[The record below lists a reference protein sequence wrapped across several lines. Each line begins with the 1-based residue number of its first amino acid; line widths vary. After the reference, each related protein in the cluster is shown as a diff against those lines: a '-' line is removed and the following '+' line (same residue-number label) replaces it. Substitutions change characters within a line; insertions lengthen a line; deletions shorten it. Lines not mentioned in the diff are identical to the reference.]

1 MADTGV
7 ADAGVAVAGV
17 AGLRLGATWG
27 LDFPGPPGE
36 RSFVAMG
43 GELLAGTPGGG
54 DGQYVPGA
62 PGPGPGPGP
71 GLSRSLDY
79 LVVAHEAYDA
89 APAGLA
95 AGFLAE
101 ACPGEPRAFSI
112 ADQGIGAPFSGLKVL
127 DRIHRSGGLSDAAL
141 FVLDPAAGVVLAL
154 GGTGGWAL
162 ETVAEER
169 AGEAADCLSLLG
181 PAARTS
187 YVLGD
192 GLRDLAGPLEAAGAT
207 VRTAEAAHGCAGVW
221 RALRDASADAA
232 GEGAERLVIADRD
245 RGLGRLHVAVF
256 VGA

>member
-7 ADAGVAVAGV
+7 VDAGVAVAGLADTEV
-17 AGLRLGATWG
+17 AGLRLGAAWG

-43 GELLAGTPGGG
+43 GELLAGTPAGGG
-54 DGQYVPGA
+54 QHAPGA
-62 PGPGPGPGP
+62 SGPTLLRP
-71 GLSRSLDY
+71 LDY

-141 FVLDPAAGVVLAL
+141 FVLDPAAGAVLAL
-154 GGTGGWAL
+154 GGTRGWAL
-162 ETVAEER
+162 EAVVEER
-169 AGEAADCLSLLG
+169 TGDAADCLPLLG

-221 RALRDASADAA
+221 RALRDVAADAA

-256 VGA
+256 VQV